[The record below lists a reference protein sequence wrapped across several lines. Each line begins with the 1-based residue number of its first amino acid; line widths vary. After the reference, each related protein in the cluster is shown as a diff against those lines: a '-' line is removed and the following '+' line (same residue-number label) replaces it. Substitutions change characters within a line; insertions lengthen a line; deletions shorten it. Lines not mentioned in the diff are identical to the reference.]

1 MMPASAKNNRNLIRV
16 LTTASAVLV
25 VSLLLSPAAGIQA
38 QPTSGDLAS
47 RSQQAAQV
55 SSEINALDQ
64 QLDVVTEAY
73 NRVKDE
79 LDAITEKVDLS
90 RQRLYEIKISLNQR
104 RELLNSRAA
113 AMYKNGKT
121 TMLEVL
127 LQTRDFADFLDRAD
141 YISRV
146 AQNDSKLIKR
156 IRVTRDSVAEIE
168 RQLAEQQRQQQG
180 LLEQAEASK
189 SEVGTRLNE
198 RQALLNSLNQDIQR
212 LLEEETR
219 TKAAES
225 AELEK
230 QARDVL
236 VAAPEAGLAKTAMK
250 YLGIPYHW
258 AGEGPGRCPTG
269 EHRICFDCS
278 GLTQYVYKL
287 HGISVPHNAAMQ
299 FNRGVKIPLSQAR
312 PGDLVFFGM
321 PPHHVGMYL
330 GNDMFIHAPRTGDV
344 VKVSRLS
351 ARSDLSGVC
360 RFGKSQGN

>member
-1 MMPASAKNNRNLIRV
+1 MAAFTRRKSNLIKV
-16 LTTASAVLV
+16 LTTAVALCVF
-25 VSLLLSPAAGIQA
+25 SLLLAPTAGILA

-47 RSQQAAQV
+47 KSQQAAQV

-64 QLDVVTEAY
+64 ELDVATEAY
-73 NRVKDE
+73 NRVKGE
-79 LDAITEKVDLS
+79 LDAITEKVDLT
-90 RQRLYEIKISLNQR
+90 RQRLFEIKVSLRDR
-104 RELLNSRAA
+104 RELLNNRAA
-113 AMYKNGKT
+113 AMYKNGRT
-121 TMLEVL
+121 SMLEVL
-127 LQTRDFADFLDRAD
+127 LQTRDFADFLERAD
-141 YISRV
+141 YVSRV

-180 LLEQAEASK
+180 LVEQADAKK
-189 SEVGTRLNE
+189 SEIGTRLGQ
-198 RQALLNSLNQDIQR
+198 RQALLNSLNQEIQR

-219 TKAAES
+219 ARAAET
-225 AELEK
+225 AELER

-287 HGISVPHNAAMQ
+287 FGISLPHNAAVQ

-351 ARSDLSGVC
+351 ARSDLSGIC
-360 RFGKSQGN
+360 RFGKSQSD